1 MTAAEIYLALLLVML
16 TWTLVLFVR
25 QTAIRYL
32 SSHCQS
38 G

>member
-1 MTAAEIYLALLLVML
+1 MTAAEVYLVLLLVML
-16 TWTLVLFVR
+16 SRALVLFVR
-25 QTAIRYL
+25 QTAIRNL